1 MKDKTNTLEM
11 FFHKLYELNLQT
23 DLNYS
28 LTGSL
33 SLKYQ
38 APDIFGDHLELL
50 SFGHTGA
57 NQPEQFFDY
66 RLDGLSK
73 CLKYLKSDDPILKQA
88 FKQCCITGSP
98 PNPPLEILLH
108 ACIDLPVVFISQPL
122 SLLSASVTDL
132 NSELASSLDQEHVL
146 FMEFSGSFIHTSQNL
161 KRMLKDLNIDS
172 LKGIF
177 IKYVGL
183 ITFGNELAIAYAH
196 MTEILSALMRL
207 LPQSNPLSTPI
218 STDYKSINIESLPLI
233 RKQVSRAAGKPL
245 LLRTL
250 VLDLSK
256 AEMEKVEGD
265 LQKGSLSY
273 HYQQTFAQQPFSASE
288 VPQFCADKNIITHA
302 SNLLS
307 LSAGSAADLK
317 QAEQVLLQTLS
328 ALKELPGKSE
338 FSFLPYSGAISQED
352 QYDMDCT
359 KQNMLTGE
367 IALVTGA
374 ASGIG
379 KACVQSL
386 LERGAV
392 VIGLDI
398 DKKIKSTFAHP
409 AFYGIICDL
418 TSEEAVRNA
427 FSQTVLAFGGLDMLV
442 LNAGIFPSSNNIES
456 LDIKLFQK
464 VMRINLDANLTI
476 MQEAYKLLKNA
487 PMRGRVLIN
496 SSRNVPAPGPGAAAY
511 SVSKAGLTQLGRVAA
526 LEWGKDGICVNMIN
540 PHAVFDTGI
549 WTDDVLK
556 SRAEKYGMTVDQ
568 YKKNNVLHVELTS
581 RDIGELVA
589 EMLGPVFAK
598 TTGAQVP
605 VDGGC
610 DRVI

>member
-1 MKDKTNTLEM
+1 MKDKANTREA
-11 FFHKLYELNLQT
+11 FFQQLQDLNLQS

-28 LTGSL
+28 TSSSL
-33 SLKYQ
+33 SFKYQ
-38 APDIFGDHLELL
+38 SLDVFGDLQEFLC
-50 SFGHTGA
+50 FGHTGA
-57 NQPEQFFDY
+57 IQPKQFLDY
-66 RLDGLSK
+66 RLDSLSK
-73 CLKYLKSDDPILKQA
+73 CLEQFKCDEPSLKQA
-88 FKQCCITGSP
+88 LRQSCVTGTPQNVS
-98 PNPPLEILLH
+98 LEILLH
-108 ACIDLPVVFISQPL
+108 ACIDLPVVFITQPL
-122 SLLSASVTDL
+122 SLLAALATDS
-132 NSELASSLDQEHVL
+132 NSKLAASLDQENVL
-146 FMEFSGSFIHTSQNL
+146 LVEFTESLVKTTQ
-161 KRMLKDLNIDS
+161 KLKDLNLDL

-177 IKYVGL
+177 IKHVGL
-183 ITFGNELAIAYAH
+183 VTFGTDLLNTHAR
-196 MTEILSALMRL
+196 MGEILSALTCSI
-207 LPQSNPLSTPI
+207 PQVNLLSTPI

-250 VLDLSK
+250 VLNLSK
-256 AEMEKVEGD
+256 AEMEKIECG

-273 HYQQTFAQQPFSASE
+273 HYQQTFAQQPFPASE
-288 VPQFCADKNIITHA
+288 VPQFCADKSIITHA

-307 LSAGSAADLK
+307 LSAPSAANLI
-317 QAEQVLLQTLS
+317 QVEQVLLQTLS
-328 ALKELPGKSE
+328 ALKELPGKTE
-338 FSFLPYSGAISQED
+338 FSFLPYLEAISQED
-352 QYDMDCT
+352 QYDMECN
-359 KQNMLTGE
+359 KQNMFTGE

-398 DKKIKSTFAHP
+398 DEKIKSTFAHP
-409 AFYGIICDL
+409 AFYGIVCDL
-418 TSEEAVRNA
+418 TSEDAVRDA
-427 FSQTVLAFGGLDMLV
+427 FTQTALAFGGLDMLV
-442 LNAGIFPSSNNIES
+442 LNAGIFPSSSNIES
-456 LDIKLFQK
+456 LDLKLFQK

-549 WTDDVLK
+549 WTDEVLK